1 MSEAVIETTSVS
13 ETVPVAASSVGD
25 PFPLGLISFGI
36 SSVVLATVMSGMYD
50 ATGLSAVLPLAIALG
65 FLTELIAGLLHFAR
79 GETFPGLVFTIFS
92 GFWLSYAL
100 LVQFYSPDVVKAGGD
115 PTNVTGMYLLAWG
128 VMTAYLV
135 IAALRTNRTTIFIL
149 GLLALVFLL
158 GAWGTFA
165 GSTGISHAAGYVLVV
180 DAIAAL
186 YAAAAMII
194 NHTWE
199 RTVLP
204 IP

>member
-1 MSEAVIETTSVS
+1 MSEALIETTATP
-13 ETVPVAASSVGD
+13 EAAPAAASSVGD

-36 SSVVLATVMSGMYD
+36 SSVVLASVMSGMFD
-50 ATGLSAVLPLAIALG
+50 ATGMSAVLPVAIALG
-65 FLTELIAGLLHFAR
+65 FFTELIAGLLHFAR
-79 GETFPGLVFTIFS
+79 SETFPGLVFTIFA
-92 GFWLSYAL
+92 GFWGSYAL

-115 PTNVTGMYLLAWG
+115 PTNVTGIYLLAWG

-135 IAALRTNRTTIFIL
+135 IAALRTNLTTIVIL
-149 GLLALVFLL
+149 GLLALVFLI
-158 GAWGTFA
+158 ASWGTFA
-165 GSTGISHAAGYVLVV
+165 GSTGIGHTAGYVLLIT
-180 DAIAAL
+180 AIVAL
-186 YAAAAMII
+186 YASAAMIV

>member
-1 MSEAVIETTSVS
+1 MSEATIETTAIRK
-13 ETVPVAASSVGD
+13 TAPVTASSVGD

-36 SSVVLATVMSGMYD
+36 SSVVLATVMSGMFD
-50 ATGLSAVLPLAIALG
+50 AVGLSAVLPLALALG
-65 FLTELIAGLLHFAR
+65 FFTELVAGLLHFAR

-100 LVQFYSPDVVKAGGD
+100 LIQFYSPDVVKAGGD
-115 PTNVTGMYLLAWG
+115 PTQVTGMYLLAWG

-135 IAALRTNRTTIFIL
+135 IAALRTNLTTVLIL

-158 GAWGTFA
+158 SAWGTFA
-165 GSTGISHAAGYVLVV
+165 DSAGIGHAAGYVLLV

-186 YAAAAMII
+186 YASAAMII

-199 RTVLP
+199 RTVVP

>member
-1 MSEAVIETTSVS
+1 MSEATIETTA
-13 ETVPVAASSVGD
+13 PAAAPAAVSSVGD

-36 SSVVLATVMSGMYD
+36 SSVVLASVMSGMFE
-50 ATGLSAVLPLAIALG
+50 ATGLTAVLPVALALG

-100 LVQFYSPDVVKAGGD
+100 LVQFYSPQVVDAGGD
-115 PTNVTGMYLLAWG
+115 PTNVTGIYLLAWG
-128 VMTAYLV
+128 IMTAYLV
-135 IAALRTNRTTIFIL
+135 LAALRTNATTIFIL
-149 GLLALVFLL
+149 GLLALVFLIS
-158 GAWGTFA
+158 AWGTFA
-165 GSTGISHAAGYVLVV
+165 TSTGISEAAGYVLFV
-180 DAIAAL
+180 DAAAAL
-186 YAAAAMII
+186 YASAAMII

-199 RTVLP
+199 RNVLP